1 MRPWREGGW
10 QTACSLQ
17 HNLTCGEK
25 CNVSS
30 FKSHYERFKVF
41 YAPSFLR
48 SPPGWQ
54 LRQQQKHRI
63 WCNLITMASHH
74 NQKLSSDGNDG
85 NDNSDKT
92 ISIAFN
98 YFGNAVSFH
107 LLDSAKCFSISQVKR
122 GWRKERERER
132 AWRHW
137 PFEKT
142 SIRKCRYVCM
152 FAKGSPRTQ
161 YLDEPSHFTSL
172 EDGLVC
178 LQSFRGGALH
188 KRILFCNC
196 HKVTKWHFMI
206 VINNTAMTVIKNK

>member
-1 MRPWREGGW
+1 MCHHLKVITSDLKCFTRQAFYALHPGDNYDSNKNTEFDATSSQWLHTTTRNCQVMATTATTTATRQFQLPLITLEMPSRPICLIR
-10 QTACSLQ
+10 Q
-17 HNLTCGEK
+17 
-25 CNVSS
+25 NVS
-30 FKSHYERFKVF
+30 V
-41 YAPSFLR
+41 
-48 SPPGWQ
+48 
-54 LRQQQKHRI
+54 
-63 WCNLITMASHH
+63 
-74 NQKLSSDGNDG
+74 
-85 NDNSDKT
+85 
-92 ISIAFN
+92 
-98 YFGNAVSFH
+98 
-107 LLDSAKCFSISQVKR
+107 SAKWNAA
-122 GWRKERERER
+122 GERRERERQWERER

-137 PFEKT
+137 PFENT

-152 FAKGSPRTQ
+152 FAKGSTRPQ